1 MLGRVATRQ
10 AMAKIQI
17 TKTELVWPGKYND
30 DGTLTHVPRASL
42 PLQVIEVFNQTQP
55 ARETEW
61 RNKLISGDNLLV
73 MGSLLKEFAGKVD
86 LIYIDPP
93 FATGTDFS
101 FTAQIGEQEITRQS
115 SSTDETAYRD
125 TWKIGVGSYLTMM
138 AERLRLIHDLLA
150 PDGSLFLHCDW
161 HTGHLLRA
169 TADEIFGAENF
180 LNEIVWY
187 YYNKFQGNVKR
198 FASNH
203 DVVFWYRKGA
213 SYQFNPQL
221 EKRAEG
227 KVKQLVRLWN
237 KEKSAIVNAKGVD
250 GRVMYRET
258 DERTVDDVWRISM
271 LQPADRTENC
281 GFPTQKPEALLQRI
295 VQAAS
300 REGDLVADFFCGS
313 GTMLSVAEKLNRR
326 WIGCDLGRWGIHAT
340 RKRLLGIKECRP
352 FEMLSMGKH
361 ERRYWQGISFA
372 ERDHEAYLACM
383 LKLYGAQPIPGRANL
398 HGDKGR
404 ALVHVA
410 NVDTP
415 LTASAIDTAVD
426 ECAMLKRR
434 ELHVLAW
441 DWETGRCDL
450 VVENARQKGVRLR
463 LLQIPREV
471 MEPEADGNGN
481 LRFFP
486 LAYLEAEINQPDH
499 LMVQVV
505 LKDFAV
511 LHPEL
516 IPEDVRA
523 RVKTWSDYIDYW
535 AVDWDFQDGTFMQGW
550 AAYRTRKERNLPLVS
565 GIHTYEEA
573 GNRRILVRVIDIFG
587 NETNQALEVEISCRS
602 DGPLLSVTPT
612 GTPAGA

>member
-1 MLGRVATRQ
+1 MV
-10 AMAKIQI
+10 KIPI

-30 DGTLTHVPRASL
+30 DGTLTQVPPANL
-42 PLQVIEVFNQTQP
+42 PFQVIEVFNQTRP
-55 ARETEW
+55 TREAEW
-61 RNKLISGDNLLV
+61 RNKLIWGDNLLV
-73 MGSLLKEFAGKVD
+73 MGSLLEEFAGKVD

-101 FTAQIGEQEITRQS
+101 FTAQIGEQDLTRQPPAA
-115 SSTDETAYRD
+115 DETAYRD
-125 TWKIGVGSYLTMM
+125 TWKVGLGSYLTMM
-138 AERLRLIHDLLA
+138 AERLRLIRDLLS
-150 PDGSLFLHCDW
+150 PNGSLFLHCDW
-161 HTGHLLRA
+161 HVGHLLRA
-169 TADEIFGAENF
+169 TADEVFGAENF

-203 DVVFWYRKGA
+203 DVVFWYRKSA
-213 SYQFNPQL
+213 SHQFNPQV

-227 KVKQLVRLWN
+227 KVKQLVRLWD

-250 GRVMYRET
+250 GKVMYRET

-340 RKRLLGIKECRP
+340 RKRLLAIKECRP
-352 FEMLSMGKH
+352 YEMLSLGKD
-361 ERRYWQGISFA
+361 ERRHWQQTTFG
-372 ERDHEAYLACM
+372 ERGHYAYLAFV
-383 LKLYGAQPIPGRANL
+383 LKLYGAQPMPGHEHI
-398 HGDKGR
+398 HGNKGE

-410 NVDTP
+410 AVDTP
-415 LTASAIDTAVD
+415 LTANAIDAAVD
-426 ECAMLKRR
+426 ECAMLQQR
-434 ELHVLAW
+434 ELHLLAW

-450 VVENARQKGVRLR
+450 VVEHAQKRGVRLR

-471 MEPEADGNGN
+471 MERDSAGNAN
-481 LRFFP
+481 LRFFS
-486 LAYLEAEINQPDH
+486 LAYLEAEIKQSDH
-499 LMVQVV
+499 LAVQVT
-505 LKDFAV
+505 LKDFVV
-511 LHPEL
+511 LNREL
-516 IPEDVRA
+516 IPEEVRG
-523 RVKTWSDYIDYW
+523 RVKTWSDFIDYW
-535 AVDWDFQDGTFMQGW
+535 AVDWDCQDGAFIQGW
-550 AAYRTRKERNLPLVS
+550 AACRTRKERKLPLVS

-587 NETNQALEVEISCRS
+587 NETRQALDVAVSSRN
-602 DGPLLSVTPT
+602 DGPLLFVS
-612 GTPAGA
+612 PAGRSAGA